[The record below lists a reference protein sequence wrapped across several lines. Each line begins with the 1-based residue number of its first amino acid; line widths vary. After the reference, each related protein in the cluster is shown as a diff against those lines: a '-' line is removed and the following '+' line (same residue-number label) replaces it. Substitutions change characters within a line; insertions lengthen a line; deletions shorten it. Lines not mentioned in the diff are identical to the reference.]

1 MKIELNPWI
10 VPNFVIGKMP
20 PGRRQD
26 GFNPDAA
33 PKWALAE
40 VDADTLAAQCDQ
52 FRAEEF
58 RKAGKPDPAN
68 AALTGG
74 ACAVPS
80 NGVVGT
86 PNRGD
91 A

>member
-1 MKIELNPWI
+1 MKVDLNPWI

-33 PKWALAE
+33 PKWALSD
-40 VDADTLAAQCDQ
+40 VDAETLAAQCDQ
-52 FRAEEF
+52 FRAEVF

-68 AALTGG
+68 AGLEPRGNRVGSESLLADSGG
-74 ACAVPS
+74 AM
-80 NGVVGT
+80 
-86 PNRGD
+86 
-91 A
+91 